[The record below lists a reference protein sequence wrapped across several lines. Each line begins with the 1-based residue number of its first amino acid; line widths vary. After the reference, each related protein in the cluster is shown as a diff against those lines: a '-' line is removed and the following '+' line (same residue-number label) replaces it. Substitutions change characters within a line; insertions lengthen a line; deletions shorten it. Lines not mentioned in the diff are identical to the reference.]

1 MRVFGIVVLTIVGFV
16 MLAALAVVLGWF
28 GQATDVAGKEF
39 GPQKLFE
46 RYEWFKDAAAQ
57 LDKKRA
63 DITVYESRFRAL
75 DESYAG
81 EPRAKWA
88 RDDREQYNIWKSE
101 VAGIK
106 ASYNQL
112 AAEYNAGMVKINW
125 RYTNVGDLPPGST
138 EPLPREFKP
147 YITE

>member
-1 MRVFGIVVLTIVGFV
+1 
-16 MLAALAVVLGWF
+16 
-28 GQATDVAGKEF
+28 
-39 GPQKLFE
+39 
-46 RYEWFKDAAAQ
+46 
-57 LDKKRA
+57 
-63 DITVYESRFRAL
+63 
-75 DESYAG
+75 
-81 EPRAKWA
+81 
-88 RDDREQYNIWKSE
+88 